1 MTCQGVINEED
12 DGIKAIKNEWGD
24 EVYKSVVTALR
35 ELNEYN
41 PAGRC
46 PVPELWNFKAGRRAT
61 LSESVKF
68 IPKTLEDKQEEEN
81 LKYCTQMIGTRLL
94 LILPDL
100 PLRVQNSY

>member
-61 LSESVKF
+61 LSESVEF
-68 IPKTLEDKQEEEN
+68 ILRLWKTNKR
-81 LKYCTQMIGTRLL
+81 KRT
-94 LILPDL
+94 
-100 PLRVQNSY
+100 